1 MKLEGRKKEIFDILS
16 ERKRVSVSEL
26 SKLMY
31 VTEMTVR
38 RDLTEMEKQGLIK
51 RYRGGAVFLP
61 QSEQIPISQRVY
73 LDEEQKR
80 KLGKEA
86 QKYLRDNSVVFI
98 DSSSTCLFVISH
110 IKKYSNIKIIT
121 NSVKA
126 LLVASELHIPCFL
139 IGGDYYEEDMCFV
152 GSVAEMYAQNVNV
165 DVAFFSARGI
175 TEDGIITDPVMDQS
189 AVRLHIMKNSG
200 CNVFLFEKSKVGK
213 KYTYTICN
221 KDEVDE
227 VIIN

>member
-86 QKYLRDNSVVFI
+86 QKYLSDNMVVFI

-110 IKKYSNIKIIT
+110 MKKYSNIKIIT

-213 KYTYTICN
+213 KYTHTVCRSE
-221 KDEVDE
+221 EVDE
-227 VIIN
+227 VIIM